1 MYDYEKTI
9 LKPADDGSIKIDL
22 TQIPEYQRRQ
32 LAEATLEATKRFF
45 SQPGVEERYQAWLQ
59 ERRKE
64 TAGE

>member
-1 MYDYEKTI
+1 MYDYEKIT
-9 LKPADDGSIKIDL
+9 LKPVDDGSIKIDV

-59 ERRKE
+59 ERQEKE
-64 TAGE
+64 KK

>member
-1 MYDYEKTI
+1 MYNYEKIT
-9 LKPADDGSIKIDL
+9 LEPVDDGSIKIDV

-59 ERRKE
+59 ERQEREKK
-64 TAGE
+64 